1 MILPLN
7 MQEKAIAINAST
19 TYSLKHRLKDYGQLM
34 KFRLSFSVVF
44 SSAMGYLLACKGG
57 IVWVDFI
64 NLCLGGLL
72 IVGASNG
79 INQIIERNYDK
90 LMTRTENRPMATQ
103 RLGLVEASIF
113 CLILGVAGVL
123 TLGFGLNKLTG
134 LLGLLSLISYAF
146 VYTPLKRVTSWS
158 VHVGAFPGATSPMIG
173 WVAYTGA
180 IDAGAIIL
188 FVFQFVWQFPHF
200 WSIAWI
206 LNDDYL
212 KAGYNML
219 PSKGGRNKNSALQS
233 LIFAIALLPLCF
245 AMYYFNYVGIYST
258 LLAAIITLY
267 FIYTAFRLYLTL
279 EIKDAKRLMFAS
291 FFYFPIIFIAFLIDK
306 I

>member
-1 MILPLN
+1 
-7 MQEKAIAINAST
+7 MQEKAITINAST
-19 TYSLKHRLKDYGQLM
+19 TYSFTHRLKDYSQLM
-34 KFRLSFSVVF
+34 KFRLSLSVVF
-44 SSAMGYLLACKGG
+44 SSAMGYLLASKSGG
-57 IVWVDFI
+57 FVWMDFI
-64 NLCLGGLL
+64 YLCLGGLL

-90 LMTRTENRPMATQ
+90 LMSRTENRPMATQ
-103 RLGLVEASIF
+103 RLSVLEASIF
-113 CLILGVAGVL
+113 CLVLGVAGVL
-123 TLGFGLNKLTG
+123 ILGINLNKLTG
-134 LLGLLSLISYAF
+134 FLGLLSLISYAF
-146 VYTPLKRVTSWS
+146 IYTPLKRVTSWS

-173 WVAYTGA
+173 WVAYTGQ

-188 FVFQFVWQFPHF
+188 FIFQFVWQFPHF

-233 LIFAIALLPLCF
+233 LLFSIALLPICF
-245 AMYYFNYVGIYST
+245 AMYYFHYVGIYST
-258 LLAAIITLY
+258 LIAVAVTLF
-267 FIYTAFRLYLTL
+267 FIYTAFMLYRNLG
-279 EIKDAKRLMFAS
+279 IKDAKRLMFTS
-291 FFYFPIIFIAFLIDK
+291 FFYFPVIFIAFVIDK

>member
-1 MILPLN
+1 
-7 MQEKAIAINAST
+7 MQEKAIILNAST
-19 TYSLKHRLKDYGQLM
+19 TYTLKHRLKDYAQLM
-34 KFRLSFSVVF
+34 KFRLSLSVVF
-44 SSAMGYLLACKGG
+44 SSAMGYLLACKTD

-103 RLGLVEASIF
+103 RLGLAEASIF
-113 CLILGVAGVL
+113 CLILGVSGVL
-123 TLGFGLNKLTG
+123 ILGLGLNQLTG
-134 LLGLLSLISYAF
+134 FLGLLSLISYAF
-146 VYTPLKRVTSWS
+146 IYTPLKRVTSWS

-180 IDAGAIIL
+180 IDSGAIIL
-188 FVFQFVWQFPHF
+188 FIFQFVWQFPHF

-233 LIFAIALLPLCF
+233 LLFAILLLPVCF

-258 LLAAIITLY
+258 LIAAAVTLY
-267 FIYTAFRLYLTL
+267 FIYTAFALYRTL
-279 EIKDAKRLMFAS
+279 EIKDARRLMFTS
-291 FFYFPIIFIAFLIDK
+291 FFYFPVIFIAFLIDK

>member
-1 MILPLN
+1 
-7 MQEKAIAINAST
+7 MQEKAITINASSA
-19 TYSLKHRLKDYGQLM
+19 YSLKHRLKDYSQLM
-34 KFRLSFSVVF
+34 KFRLSLSVVF
-44 SSAMGYLLACKGG
+44 SSAMGYLLAAKSGG
-57 IVWVDFI
+57 IIWIDFF

-90 LMTRTENRPMATQ
+90 LMSRTENRPMATQ
-103 RLGLVEASIF
+103 RLGVAEASLL
-113 CLILGVAGVL
+113 CLVLGIAGVL
-123 TLGFGLNKLTG
+123 LLAICLNKLTG

-146 VYTPLKRVTSWS
+146 IYTPLKRVSSWS

-173 WVAYTGA
+173 WVAYSGHL
-180 IDAGAIIL
+180 DAGAIIL

-219 PSKGGRNKNSALQS
+219 PSKGGRNKNSAMQS
-233 LIFAIALLPLCF
+233 LLFAITLLPICF
-245 AMYYFNYVGIYST
+245 AMYYFQYVGIYST
-258 LLAAIITLY
+258 LIAVAVTLY
-267 FIYTAFRLYLTL
+267 FIYTAYMLYKNLGL
-279 EIKDAKRLMFAS
+279 KDAKRLMFTS
-291 FFYFPIIFIAFLIDK
+291 FFYFPVIFIAFFIDK

>member
-1 MILPLN
+1 
-7 MQEKAIAINAST
+7 MQEKAFALNTIV
-19 TYSLKHRLKDYGQLM
+19 TYSLKHRLKDYAQLM
-34 KFRLSFSVVF
+34 KFRLSLSVVF
-44 SSAMGYLLACKGG
+44 SSAMGYLLACKTG
-57 IVWVDFI
+57 IVWADFI

-79 INQIIERNYDK
+79 INQIIERDYDK

-113 CLILGVAGVL
+113 CLILGVSGVL
-123 TLGFGLNKLTG
+123 FLGVYLNQLTG

-173 WVAYTGA
+173 WVAYTGT
-180 IDAGAIIL
+180 IDTGAIIL
-188 FVFQFVWQFPHF
+188 FVFQLVWQFPHF

-206 LNDDYL
+206 LNDDYK

-233 LIFAIALLPLCF
+233 LLFAIALLPVCF

-258 LLAAIITLY
+258 LLAAAVTLF
-267 FIYTAFRLYLTL
+267 FIYTAFALYRTL
-279 EIKDAKRLMFAS
+279 AIKEAKRLMFTS
-291 FFYFPIIFIAFLIDK
+291 FFYFPVIFIAFLIDK
-306 I
+306 L